1 MIYQLLIVEFI
12 LILIMYILSN
22 RCFISPAFIAIA
34 LFFWRHAVWF
44 IISNFGMCNIARRRS
59 GLLRRG
65 S

>member
-44 IISNFGMCNIARRRS
+44 IISNFECAI
-59 GLLRRG
+59 
-65 S
+65 